1 MIQWLRKKL
10 EDLIP
15 ILFILAIV
23 IGVIIIGIWCAIA
36 KISFVYFLLDCI
48 VLVIACI
55 VTYGYLATVICI
67 ANSTEENT
75 ELLKRTN
82 SLLSEIK
89 SYADTVKNKL
99 YVLDEISSKLD
110 SVDAAEK
117 SSASP
122 SESKTE
128 TFDTVCM
135 NGKMLAVKDD
145 AAGKFFCPKCYAPV
159 VETDFYCSNCNTKL

>member
-1 MIQWLRKKL
+1 MIQWLRKKF
-10 EDLIP
+10 EAWIP
-15 ILFILAIV
+15 ILFILTIV
-23 IGVIIIGIWCAIA
+23 IGIIEAGFWCAVA
-36 KISFVYFLLDCI
+36 RNFVLFLFFCI
-48 VLVIACI
+48 LLPILCI
-55 VTYGYLATVICI
+55 ICYGFIATVICI

-82 SLLSEIK
+82 SLLTEIK
-89 SYADTVKNKL
+89 SCADTVKNKL